1 MTEPAWASP
10 TAETIDRPRP
20 LPGRVH
26 LACLAASDFPFRVRR
41 HDCQNYWVTNASARV
56 DNCVRDEVA
65 DSASKPGAISGDE
78 SMLIEVDHDV
88 ARRGDGLNAGL
99 NAVEHLTEI
108 DAFVG

>member
-1 MTEPAWASP
+1 
-10 TAETIDRPRP
+10 
-20 LPGRVH
+20 
-26 LACLAASDFPFRVRR
+26 
-41 HDCQNYWVTNASARV
+41 V